1 MFNVSYKNK
10 TTNVVVN
17 DLNSAIDF
25 AIGVSNNISGIKA
38 VAITKDENAQTAE
51 VIMYDENFKEE
62 KIEIERNCDT
72 QHDTGSRK
80 QVFKGN

>member
-38 VAITKDENAQTAE
+38 VAITKDEDAQTAE

-72 QHDTGSRK
+72 QDDTGIRK
-80 QVFKGN
+80 QMFKGN